1 MNGLTKMFSLAYR
14 GFLKYKLIHTVAQM
28 LRHSMN
34 NNKVFFAATGL
45 KLISI
50 LGLLMMP
57 FQIGVFIEFLGLTP
71 SQAGLIASLETS
83 ALALGVVLVSFR
95 MIPLTMVSTATVGV
109 VLVIAGN
116 LVSALLVGQLE
127 IIAARCITGLGYG
140 IANATAS
147 RLIATCFSVPESAA
161 GKMYAVTY
169 IAATAMYYF
178 FPPIIADGGSYIFF
192 WGLTL
197 LVLVICPVL
206 VYLPR
211 NTDDRIAN
219 PKTTSIQALFF
230 RLPVIGFFLI
240 EILLM
245 LGLGSIWAFA
255 ERFAVNIDLSVQR
268 IGLYFALSSGT
279 QFLGACLAAYLGI
292 RFGRTK
298 PLTLSLIPWAIF
310 SIVLATANNEWA
322 FAVGILGYQFILAF
336 YIPYML
342 GVGAAFDKG
351 GNVAAAVIGV
361 QIFSFG
367 AGSYLGGLVADSYG
381 LAAIGWLAIFC
392 CGISILLFPKI
403 TKPLE
408 LH

>member
-1 MNGLTKMFSLAYR
+1 M
-14 GFLKYKLIHTVAQM
+14 
-28 LRHSMN
+28 
-34 NNKVFFAATGL
+34 
-45 KLISI
+45 
-50 LGLLMMP
+50 
-57 FQIGVFIEFLGLTP
+57 IG
-71 SQAGLIASLETS
+71 
-83 ALALGVVLVSFR
+83 
-95 MIPLTMVSTATVGV
+95 
-109 VLVIAGN
+109 GN
-116 LVSALLVGQLE
+116 LVSALLTGQVEL
-127 IIAARCITGLGYG
+127 IIARCITGLGYG

-147 RLIATCFSVPESAA
+147 RLIATCFPVPESAA
-161 GKMYAVTY
+161 GKMYAVAY
-169 IAATAMYYF
+169 IVATAIYYF

-192 WGLTL
+192 CGLTV

-211 NTDDRIAN
+211 NTDQIATSA
-219 PKTTSIQALFF
+219 KTASTRALFF
-230 RLPVIGFFLI
+230 RPPVIGFFLI

-245 LGLGSIWAFA
+245 LGLGAIWAFA
-255 ERFAVNIDLSVQR
+255 ERFAVNIDLSAER

-310 SIVLATANNEWA
+310 SIVLATAGSEWA

-367 AGSYLGGLVADSYG
+367 AGSYAGGLVADSYG
-381 LAAIGWLAIFC
+381 IAAIGWLAIVC

-403 TKPLE
+403 TRPLE
-408 LH
+408 SVNLIS

>member
-1 MNGLTKMFSLAYR
+1 
-14 GFLKYKLIHTVAQM
+14 
-28 LRHSMN
+28 MN

-57 FQIGVFIEFLGLTP
+57 FEIGVFIEFLGLTP
-71 SQAGLIASLETS
+71 SQAGLVAALETS

-95 MIPLTMVSTATVGV
+95 MVPLPMILTAAVGV
-109 VLVIAGN
+109 VLVIGGN
-116 LVSALLVGQLE
+116 LVSALLTGQVEL
-127 IIAARCITGLGYG
+127 IIARCITGLGYG

-147 RLIATCFSVPESAA
+147 RLIATCFPVPESAA
-161 GKMYAVTY
+161 GKMYAVAY
-169 IAATAMYYF
+169 IVATAIYYF

-192 WGLTL
+192 CGLTA

-211 NTDDRIAN
+211 NTDQIATSV
-219 PKTTSIQALFF
+219 KTASTRALFF
-230 RLPVIGFFLI
+230 RPPVIGFFLI

-245 LGLGSIWAFA
+245 LGLGAIWAFA
-255 ERFAVNIDLSVQR
+255 ERFAVNIDLSAER

-310 SIVLATANNEWA
+310 SMVLATASSEWA

-367 AGSYLGGLVADSYG
+367 AGSYAGGLVADSYG
-381 LAAIGWLAIFC
+381 IAAIGWLAIVC

-403 TKPLE
+403 TRPLE
-408 LH
+408 SVNLIS

>member
-1 MNGLTKMFSLAYR
+1 
-14 GFLKYKLIHTVAQM
+14 
-28 LRHSMN
+28 MN
-34 NNKVFFAATGL
+34 NSKVFFAATGL

-57 FQIGVFIEFLGLTP
+57 FEIGVFIEFLGLTP
-71 SQAGLIASLETS
+71 SQAGLVAALETS

-95 MIPLTMVSTATVGV
+95 MVPLPMILTAAVGV
-109 VLVIAGN
+109 VLVIGGN
-116 LVSALLVGQLE
+116 LVSALLTGQVEL
-127 IIAARCITGLGYG
+127 IIARCITGLGYG

-147 RLIATCFSVPESAA
+147 RLIATCFPVPESAA
-161 GKMYAVTY
+161 GKMYAVAY
-169 IAATAMYYF
+169 IVATAIYYF

-192 WGLTL
+192 CGLTV

-211 NTDDRIAN
+211 NTDQIATSA
-219 PKTTSIQALFF
+219 KTASTRALFF
-230 RLPVIGFFLI
+230 RPPVIGFFLI

-245 LGLGSIWAFA
+245 LGLGAIWAFA
-255 ERFAVNIDLSVQR
+255 ERFAVNIDLSAER

-310 SIVLATANNEWA
+310 SIVLATAGSEWA

-367 AGSYLGGLVADSYG
+367 AGSYAGGLVADSYG
-381 LAAIGWLAIFC
+381 IAAIGWLAIVC

-403 TKPLE
+403 TRPLE
-408 LH
+408 SVNLIS

>member
-1 MNGLTKMFSLAYR
+1 
-14 GFLKYKLIHTVAQM
+14 
-28 LRHSMN
+28 MN

-57 FQIGVFIEFLGLTP
+57 FEIGVFIEFLGLTS
-71 SQAGLIASLETS
+71 SQAGLVAALETS

-95 MIPLTMVSTATVGV
+95 MIPLPMILTAAVGV
-109 VLVIAGN
+109 VLVIGGN
-116 LVSALLVGQLE
+116 LVSALLTGQVELS
-127 IIAARCITGLGYG
+127 IARCITGLGYG

-147 RLIATCFSVPESAA
+147 RLIATCFPVPESAA
-161 GKMYAVTY
+161 GKMYAVAY
-169 IAATAMYYF
+169 IVATAIYYF

-192 WGLTL
+192 CGLTV

-211 NTDDRIAN
+211 NTDQIARSA
-219 PKTTSIQALFF
+219 KTASTRALFF
-230 RLPVIGFFLI
+230 RPPVIGFFLI

-245 LGLGSIWAFA
+245 LGLGAIWAFA
-255 ERFAVNIDLSVQR
+255 ERFAVNIDLSAER

-310 SIVLATANNEWA
+310 SIVLATAGSEWA

-367 AGSYLGGLVADSYG
+367 AGSYAGGLVADSYG
-381 LAAIGWLAIFC
+381 IAAIGWLAIVC

-403 TKPLE
+403 TRPLE
-408 LH
+408 SVNLIS

>member
-1 MNGLTKMFSLAYR
+1 
-14 GFLKYKLIHTVAQM
+14 
-28 LRHSMN
+28 MN

-57 FQIGVFIEFLGLTP
+57 FEIGVFIEFLGLTP
-71 SQAGLIASLETS
+71 SQAGLVAALETS

-95 MIPLTMVSTATVGV
+95 MIPLPMILTAAVGV
-109 VLVIAGN
+109 VLVIGGN
-116 LVSALLVGQLE
+116 LVSALLTGQVEL
-127 IIAARCITGLGYG
+127 IIARCITGLGYG

-147 RLIATCFSVPESAA
+147 RLIATCFPVPESAA
-161 GKMYAVTY
+161 GKMYAVAY
-169 IAATAMYYF
+169 IVATAIYYF

-192 WGLTL
+192 CGLTV

-211 NTDDRIAN
+211 NTDQIARSS
-219 PKTTSIQALFF
+219 KTASTRALFF
-230 RLPVIGFFLI
+230 RPPVIGFFLI

-245 LGLGSIWAFA
+245 LGLGAIWAFA
-255 ERFAVNIDLSVQR
+255 ERFAVNIDLSAER

-310 SIVLATANNEWA
+310 SIVLATAGSEWA

-367 AGSYLGGLVADSYG
+367 AGSYAGGLVADSYG
-381 LAAIGWLAIFC
+381 IAAIGWLAIVC

-403 TKPLE
+403 TRPLE
-408 LH
+408 SVNLIS

>member
-1 MNGLTKMFSLAYR
+1 
-14 GFLKYKLIHTVAQM
+14 
-28 LRHSMN
+28 MN

-57 FQIGVFIEFLGLTP
+57 FEIGVFIEFLGLTP
-71 SQAGLIASLETS
+71 SQAGLVAALETS

-95 MIPLTMVSTATVGV
+95 MVPLPMILTAAVGV
-109 VLVIAGN
+109 LLVIGGN
-116 LVSALLVGQLE
+116 LVSALLTGQVEL
-127 IIAARCITGLGYG
+127 IIARCITGLGYG

-147 RLIATCFSVPESAA
+147 RLIATCFPVPESAA
-161 GKMYAVTY
+161 GKMYAVAY
-169 IAATAMYYF
+169 IVATAIYYF

-192 WGLTL
+192 CGLTV

-211 NTDDRIAN
+211 NTDQIATSA
-219 PKTTSIQALFF
+219 KTASTRALFF
-230 RLPVIGFFLI
+230 RPPVIGFFLI

-245 LGLGSIWAFA
+245 LGLGAIWAFA
-255 ERFAVNIDLSVQR
+255 ERFAVNIDLSAER

-310 SIVLATANNEWA
+310 SIVLATASSEWA

-367 AGSYLGGLVADSYG
+367 AGSYAGGLVADSYG
-381 LAAIGWLAIFC
+381 IAAIGWLAIVC

-403 TKPLE
+403 TRPLE
-408 LH
+408 SVNLIS

>member
-1 MNGLTKMFSLAYR
+1 
-14 GFLKYKLIHTVAQM
+14 
-28 LRHSMN
+28 MN

-57 FQIGVFIEFLGLTP
+57 FEIGVFIEFLGLTP
-71 SQAGLIASLETS
+71 SQAGLVAALETS

-95 MIPLTMVSTATVGV
+95 MVPLPMILTAAVGV
-109 VLVIAGN
+109 LLVIGGN
-116 LVSALLVGQLE
+116 LVSALLTGQVEL
-127 IIAARCITGLGYG
+127 IIARCITGLGYG

-147 RLIATCFSVPESAA
+147 RLIATCFPVPESAA
-161 GKMYAVTY
+161 GKMYAVAY
-169 IAATAMYYF
+169 IVATAIYYF

-192 WGLTL
+192 CGLTV

-211 NTDDRIAN
+211 NTDQIATSA
-219 PKTTSIQALFF
+219 KTASTRALFF
-230 RLPVIGFFLI
+230 RPPVIGFFLI

-245 LGLGSIWAFA
+245 LGLGAIWAFA
-255 ERFAVNIDLSVQR
+255 ERFAVNIDLSAER

-310 SIVLATANNEWA
+310 SIVLATAGSEWA

-367 AGSYLGGLVADSYG
+367 AGSYAGGLVADSYG
-381 LAAIGWLAIFC
+381 IAAIGWLAIVC

-403 TKPLE
+403 TRPLE
-408 LH
+408 SVNLIS

>member
-1 MNGLTKMFSLAYR
+1 
-14 GFLKYKLIHTVAQM
+14 
-28 LRHSMN
+28 MN

-57 FQIGVFIEFLGLTP
+57 FEIGVFIEFLGLTP
-71 SQAGLIASLETS
+71 SQAGLVAALETS

-95 MIPLTMVSTATVGV
+95 MVPLPMILTAAVGV
-109 VLVIAGN
+109 VLVIGGN
-116 LVSALLVGQLE
+116 LVSALLTGQVEL
-127 IIAARCITGLGYG
+127 IIARCITGLGYG

-147 RLIATCFSVPESAA
+147 RLIATCFPVPESAA
-161 GKMYAVTY
+161 GKMYAVAY
-169 IAATAMYYF
+169 IVATAIYYF

-192 WGLTL
+192 CGLTV

-211 NTDDRIAN
+211 NTDQIATSA
-219 PKTTSIQALFF
+219 KTASTRALFF
-230 RLPVIGFFLI
+230 RPPVIGFFLI

-245 LGLGSIWAFA
+245 LGLGAIWAFA
-255 ERFAVNIDLSVQR
+255 ERFAVNIDLSAER

-310 SIVLATANNEWA
+310 SIVLATASSEWA

-367 AGSYLGGLVADSYG
+367 AGSYAGGLVADSYG
-381 LAAIGWLAIFC
+381 IAAIGWLAIVC

-403 TKPLE
+403 TRPLE
-408 LH
+408 SVNLIS

>member
-1 MNGLTKMFSLAYR
+1 
-14 GFLKYKLIHTVAQM
+14 
-28 LRHSMN
+28 MN

-57 FQIGVFIEFLGLTP
+57 FEIGVFIEFLGLTP
-71 SQAGLIASLETS
+71 SRAGLVAALETS

-95 MIPLTMVSTATVGV
+95 MVPLPMILTAAVGV
-109 VLVIAGN
+109 LLVIGGN
-116 LVSALLVGQLE
+116 LVSALLTGQVEL
-127 IIAARCITGLGYG
+127 IIARCITGLGYG

-147 RLIATCFSVPESAA
+147 RLIATCFPVPESAA
-161 GKMYAVTY
+161 GKMYAVAY
-169 IAATAMYYF
+169 IVATAIYYF

-192 WGLTL
+192 CGLTV

-211 NTDDRIAN
+211 NTDQIATSA
-219 PKTTSIQALFF
+219 KTASTRALFF
-230 RLPVIGFFLI
+230 RPPVIGFFLI

-245 LGLGSIWAFA
+245 LGLGAIWAFA
-255 ERFAVNIDLSVQR
+255 ERFAVNIDLSAER

-310 SIVLATANNEWA
+310 SIVLATASSEWA

-367 AGSYLGGLVADSYG
+367 AGSYAGGLVADSYG
-381 LAAIGWLAIFC
+381 IAAIGWLAIVC

-403 TKPLE
+403 TRPLE
-408 LH
+408 SVNLIS

>member
-1 MNGLTKMFSLAYR
+1 MNGLTKMCSLACR
-14 GFLKYKLIHTVAQM
+14 GCLKCKSVQPVAQI

-34 NNKVFFAATGL
+34 NNKIFFAATGL

-71 SQAGLIASLETS
+71 SQAGLIATLETS

-95 MIPLTMVSTATVGV
+95 MIPLTMLQAAMVGA
-109 VLVIAGN
+109 VLIIAGN
-116 LVSALLVGQLE
+116 LVSALMSGQSELT
-127 IIAARCITGLGYG
+127 AARCLTGLGYG

-147 RLIATCFSVPESAA
+147 RLIATCFAVPESAA

-169 IAATAMYYF
+169 IIATLMYYF
-178 FPPIIADGGSYIFF
+178 FPPIIANGGSYIFF
-192 WGLTL
+192 CGLTL
-197 LVLVICPVL
+197 LVVAICPVL
-206 VYLPR
+206 LYLPR
-211 NTDDRIAN
+211 NTDDKAAGV
-219 PKTTSIQALFF
+219 KATSTRALFF
-230 RLPVIGFFLI
+230 RLPVISFFLI

-245 LGLGSIWAFA
+245 LGLGAIWAFT
-255 ERFAVNIDLSVQR
+255 ERFAVNIDLSAER

-279 QFLGACLAAYLGI
+279 QFLGACLAAYLGV

-310 SIVLATANNEWA
+310 AMVLATAVSESA

-351 GNVAAAVIGV
+351 GNIAAAVIGV

-367 AGSYLGGLVADSYG
+367 AGSYAGGLVADNYG
-381 LAAIGWLAIFC
+381 IAAIGWLAIVC
-392 CGISILLFPKI
+392 CGISMILFPKI
-403 TKPLE
+403 TRPLE
-408 LH
+408 

>member
-1 MNGLTKMFSLAYR
+1 
-14 GFLKYKLIHTVAQM
+14 
-28 LRHSMN
+28 MN

-57 FQIGVFIEFLGLTP
+57 FEIGVFIEFLGLTP
-71 SQAGLIASLETS
+71 SQAGLVAALETS

-95 MIPLTMVSTATVGV
+95 MVPLPMILTAAVGV
-109 VLVIAGN
+109 VLVIGGN
-116 LVSALLVGQLE
+116 LVSALLTGQVELS
-127 IIAARCITGLGYG
+127 IARCITGLGYG

-147 RLIATCFSVPESAA
+147 RLIATCFPVPESAA
-161 GKMYAVTY
+161 GKMYAVAY
-169 IAATAMYYF
+169 IVATAIYYF

-192 WGLTL
+192 CGLTV

-211 NTDDRIAN
+211 NTDQIATSA
-219 PKTTSIQALFF
+219 KTASTRALFF
-230 RLPVIGFFLI
+230 RPPVIGFFLI

-245 LGLGSIWAFA
+245 LGLGAIWAFA
-255 ERFAVNIDLSVQR
+255 ERFAVNIDLSAER

-310 SIVLATANNEWA
+310 SIVLATAGSEWA

-367 AGSYLGGLVADSYG
+367 AGSYAGGLVADSYG
-381 LAAIGWLAIFC
+381 IAAIGWLAIVC

-403 TKPLE
+403 TRPLE
-408 LH
+408 SVNLIS

>member
-1 MNGLTKMFSLAYR
+1 
-14 GFLKYKLIHTVAQM
+14 
-28 LRHSMN
+28 MN

-57 FQIGVFIEFLGLTP
+57 FEIGVFIEFLGLTP
-71 SQAGLIASLETS
+71 SQAGLVAALETS

-95 MIPLTMVSTATVGV
+95 MIPLPMILTAAVGV
-109 VLVIAGN
+109 VLVIGGN
-116 LVSALLVGQLE
+116 LVSALLTGQVEL
-127 IIAARCITGLGYG
+127 IIARCITGLGYG

-147 RLIATCFSVPESAA
+147 RLIATCFPVPESAA
-161 GKMYAVTY
+161 GKMYAVAY
-169 IAATAMYYF
+169 IVATAIYYF

-192 WGLTL
+192 CGLTV

-211 NTDDRIAN
+211 NTDQIATSA
-219 PKTTSIQALFF
+219 KTASTRALFF
-230 RLPVIGFFLI
+230 RPPVIGFFLI

-245 LGLGSIWAFA
+245 LGLGAIWAFA
-255 ERFAVNIDLSVQR
+255 ERFAVNIDLSAER

-310 SIVLATANNEWA
+310 SIVLATASSEWA

-367 AGSYLGGLVADSYG
+367 AGSYAGGLVADSYG
-381 LAAIGWLAIFC
+381 IAAIGWLAIVC

-403 TKPLE
+403 TRPLE
-408 LH
+408 SVNLIS

>member
-1 MNGLTKMFSLAYR
+1 
-14 GFLKYKLIHTVAQM
+14 
-28 LRHSMN
+28 MN

-57 FQIGVFIEFLGLTP
+57 FEIGVFIEFLGLTS
-71 SQAGLIASLETS
+71 SQAGLVAALETS

-95 MIPLTMVSTATVGV
+95 MIPLPMILTAAVGV
-109 VLVIAGN
+109 VLVIGGN
-116 LVSALLVGQLE
+116 LVSALLTGQVELTV
-127 IIAARCITGLGYG
+127 ARCITGLGYG

-147 RLIATCFSVPESAA
+147 RLIATCFPVPESAA
-161 GKMYAVTY
+161 GKMYAVAY
-169 IAATAMYYF
+169 IVATAIYYF

-192 WGLTL
+192 CGLTV

-211 NTDDRIAN
+211 NTDQIATSA
-219 PKTTSIQALFF
+219 KTASTRALFF
-230 RLPVIGFFLI
+230 RPPVIGFFLI

-245 LGLGSIWAFA
+245 LGLGAIWAFA
-255 ERFAVNIDLSVQR
+255 ERFAVNIDLSAER

-310 SIVLATANNEWA
+310 SIVLATAGSEWA

-367 AGSYLGGLVADSYG
+367 AGSYAGGLVADSYG
-381 LAAIGWLAIFC
+381 IAAIGWLAIVC

-403 TKPLE
+403 TRPLE
-408 LH
+408 SVNLIS